1 MYNLFIYTNTSYQRG
16 DCMKV
21 VKPMMLMAMGA
32 GAVIAYQKYSKSV
45 MDKMSDDVE
54 DIKKKAC
61 KKLDSMMK

>member
-1 MYNLFIYTNTSYQRG
+1 
-16 DCMKV
+16 MKV

-32 GAVIAYQKYSKSV
+32 GAVIAYQKYSKPV
-45 MDKMSDDVE
+45 MDKMSDEVE